1 MLKNRGGLSI
11 LVFTTIITFV
21 GICGRNMKAEPDAP
35 EYSEAGGWFEDDILI
50 EISGE
55 GDIYYTTD
63 GSDPDENS
71 KLYTEPIIISD
82 RTSENNIYASIKE
95 ASVVN
100 DYIPD
105 YPVDK
110 CTVLKSVAIKDGI
123 RSSVKSETYFVGLE
137 GERYDM
143 IPTISISM
151 SPDDLFDYEKGIY
164 VTGKIYDDFYRENGY
179 EDEYEEANYAGR
191 GREWER
197 TAEIEYFAENHS
209 KVFEQHIGV
218 RIHGGSSRALN
229 QKSLNLYVRRD
240 YDGNDAFIYDPLD
253 DTTEGLK
260 HDKLV
265 LRSGGDVEL
274 YITKMRDVL
283 MQSLV
288 SDRDIATQ
296 KAMACNVF
304 INGEYWGMYNLQEAV
319 NERYLQKL
327 YGVKA
332 DNIMYLKNK
341 RPNRAASDAWF
352 YYNEMVDFAS
362 SHDMSAEENYRH
374 MEKIIDVQSC
384 IDYYA
389 AEIYTGNPDSIW
401 NNVAAWK
408 SISYGGGKYEDCRWR
423 WILLDLDDGAALKTE
438 FSGPDI
444 DSFKD
449 GNYWGNIM
457 EEDPLFSSL
466 IRNDEFRERFIESFT
481 EMVENNYKYETA
493 SGVLQAM
500 AEKYKDADIQSQR
513 RFRGDFVDDGYFPG
527 LDYVR
532 PYTEEDFETDI
543 GVLDDFLKRR
553 SGYMLEYMNEDLG
566 EE

>member
-1 MLKNRGGLSI
+1 MLKSRSGLSI
-11 LVFTTIITFV
+11 LVFTTIIAAA
-21 GICGRNMKAEPDAP
+21 GICGRDMKAEPDTP
-35 EYSEAGGWFEDDILI
+35 KYSETGGWFEGDILI

-110 CTVLKSVAIKDGI
+110 CTVLKSVAIKDGM
-123 RSSVKSETYFVGLE
+123 RSQLKSETYFVGLE
-137 GERYDM
+137 GERYNM

-151 SPDDLFDYEKGIY
+151 LPEDLFGYEKGIY
-164 VTGKIYDDFYRENGY
+164 VTGKIYDDFYKENGY
-179 EDEYEEANYAGR
+179 GDEYEEANYAKR
-191 GREWER
+191 GRDWER
-197 TAEIEYFAENHS
+197 EGEIEYYDPNHRR
-209 KVFEQHIGV
+209 VFEQHIGV

-229 QKSLNLYVRRD
+229 QKSLNLYARRD

-260 HDKLV
+260 HDKLT

-296 KAMACNVF
+296 KAIPCNVF
-304 INGEYWGMYNLQEAV
+304 INGEYWGLYNLQEAV

-332 DNIMYLKNK
+332 ENIMYIKNN
-341 RPNRAASDAWF
+341 RPNRTEPDALF
-352 YYNEMVDFAS
+352 NYNEMVDYVS
-362 SHDMSAEENYRH
+362 SHDMSVEENYRH
-374 MEKIIDVQSC
+374 MEMIIDVQSC

-389 AEIYTGNPDSIW
+389 AEIYTGNPDSVW

-408 SISYGGGKYEDCRWR
+408 SISFGGGKYEDCRWR

-449 GNYWGNIM
+449 GNYWGSIM

-481 EMVENNYKYETA
+481 EMAENNYKYDTA
-493 SGVLQAM
+493 SCVLQTM
-500 AEKYKDADIQSQR
+500 AEKYRDADIQSQR

-527 LDYVR
+527 LNYVR
-532 PYTEEDFETDI
+532 PYSEEDFETDI

-553 SGYMLEYMNEDLG
+553 GGYMLEYMKENLG
-566 EE
+566 TE